1 MPDLS
6 TLLLFGSAAAL
17 LAVMPGPGLL
27 YVAGRTLAGGRA
39 HGIASVLGTGL
50 GGLAHVA
57 AGALGVSALVMASA
71 TAFTALKV
79 VGGLYLV
86 WLGWRTWCEAGADE
100 DALRGAG
107 AAGSA
112 SRVLRQGFVV
122 EATNPKTAAF
132 FLALI
137 PQFVDPA
144 TGGVAVQFGVLGT
157 VAVLLNLTA
166 ASLAVFGAD
175 ALRAILARRAGAI
188 RRVRQGS
195 GVLLALLG
203 GAVLF
208 ARRPVS

>member
-1 MPDLS
+1 MPDPS
-6 TLLLFGSAAAL
+6 TLLVFAAAAAL

-86 WLGWRTWCEAGADE
+86 WLGWRTWREAGADE
-100 DALRGAG
+100 DALRGPD
-107 AAGSA
+107 AASTA
-112 SRVLRQGFVV
+112 PRVLRQGFVV

-137 PQFVDPA
+137 PQFIDPA
-144 TGGVAVQFGVLGT
+144 AGAIAVQFGVLGA
-157 VAVLLNLTA
+157 VAVLLNLAA
-166 ASLAVFGAD
+166 ASLAVVGAD

-203 GAVLF
+203 GAVLL